1 MNEFHEKISIVVPVY
16 QTSQYLNT
24 CLNSIAQQTYKDL
37 EVILVDDGSEDE
49 SGSICDNVA
58 DKDPRFKVIHQENQ
72 GKKQRFEVLYRRIYY
87 VCRF

>member
-1 MNEFHEKISIVVPVY
+1 M
-16 QTSQYLNT
+16 
-24 CLNSIAQQTYKDL
+24 NSIAQQTYKDL

-72 GKKQRFEVLYRRIYY
+72 GVSTARNNGLKFCTENIL
-87 VCRF
+87 CL

>member
-49 SGSICDNVA
+49 SGSICDNV
-58 DKDPRFKVIHQENQ
+58 
-72 GKKQRFEVLYRRIYY
+72 
-87 VCRF
+87 